1 MNINELITIIV
12 QSLLV
17 PLLIWG
23 ILEARN
29 YLVKKIKNEQARA
42 ILAQATDA
50 AQKAVAETAQVY
62 VDAIKGT
69 KNWNAEAQREAAY
82 RALHRAEQILG
93 QEGVNLLY
101 QTTGSVRT
109 YLEAA
114 IEQAVRDGKEELPM
128 IEVTAEHSDAV
139 GLTD

>member
-42 ILAQATDA
+42 ILYQATDA

-69 KNWNAEAQREAAY
+69 PDWDT
-82 RALHRAEQILG
+82 
-93 QEGVNLLY
+93 
-101 QTTGSVRT
+101 QTQT
-109 YLEAA
+109 
-114 IEQAVRDGKEELPM
+114 
-128 IEVTAEHSDAV
+128 H
-139 GLTD
+139 

>member
-23 ILEARN
+23 ILEGRN
-29 YLVKKIKNEQARA
+29 YLIKKIKNEQAKA
-42 ILAQATDA
+42 IIAQATDA

-69 KNWNAEAQREAAY
+69 PKWDADAQKEAAY

-101 QTTGSVRT
+101 KTTGSVRT
-109 YLEAA
+109 YLEECTY
-114 IEQAVRDGKEELPM
+114 IL
-128 IEVTAEHSDAV
+128 
-139 GLTD
+139 